1 MNKTFLSFV
10 KKECLHI
17 IRDPRTLLVA
27 IMIPV
32 IQMILFGFAIST
44 EVNSIDVAAIVPH
57 PTSASANAL
66 GRLIENPYI
75 NYTGQLATGDEIHSA
90 LSSNKVMAVVSFSP
104 DYETDGKVQIVLDG
118 SNPVIA
124 QTASGYLTG
133 IINGSAGNA
142 APPVRILYNPQLL
155 SSYNFV
161 PGIMG
166 LIFMLICA
174 MLTSVSI
181 VREKE
186 TGTMEILLV
195 SPIKPYMIV
204 LAKLVPY
211 FLLAL
216 IDLTL
221 ILLIAYFAL
230 GIPLSGSMA
239 ALLVLSFIYIA
250 LSLSIG
256 LFVSTLVDS
265 QMAAL
270 LICGMV
276 LIMPAVMLSGLM
288 FPIENMPLVLQWI
301 TNIIPA
307 KWYIASM
314 RKVMIQGL
322 GFDYV
327 WTELAVISGITI
339 LLLSI
344 TIKRFNNRLTS

>member
-1 MNKTFLSFV
+1 MNKTFLSFI

-32 IQMILFGFAIST
+32 VQMIMFGFAIST
-44 EVNSIDVAAIVPH
+44 EVNSIDVAAVVPH
-57 PTSASANAL
+57 PTSATSEAI
-66 GRLIENPYI
+66 GRLIHNPYI
-75 NYTGQLATGDEIHSA
+75 NYTGQLPTGNEIHTA
-90 LSSNKVMAVVSFSP
+90 LTSNKVMAVVSFSP
-104 DYETDGKVQIVLDG
+104 DYEIDSKVQIALDG

-133 IINGSAGNA
+133 IISGTATNA
-142 APPVRILYNPQLL
+142 APPVKILYNPQLL

-216 IDLTL
+216 VDLTF
-221 ILLIAYFAL
+221 ILLIARYAL
-230 GIPLSGSMA
+230 GVPLSGSMS
-239 ALLVLSFIYIA
+239 ALLVLSFVYIA
-250 LSLSIG
+250 LSLCFG
-256 LFVSTLVDS
+256 LFISTLVDT
-265 QMAAL
+265 QMTAL
-270 LICGMV
+270 LICGMM
-276 LIMPAVMLSGLM
+276 LIMPATMLSGLM
-288 FPIENMPLVLQWI
+288 FPIENMPLVLQWFS
-301 TNIIPA
+301 NIIPA

-322 GFDYV
+322 GFDYI
-327 WTELAVISGITI
+327 WTELAVISGITL
-339 LLLSI
+339 LLLSL
-344 TIKRFNNRLTS
+344 TIKRFNNRLN

>member
-1 MNKTFLSFV
+1 MNKTFLSFI

-32 IQMILFGFAIST
+32 IQLILFGFAIST
-44 EVNSIDVAAIVPH
+44 EVNSIDVAAVVPH
-57 PTSASANAL
+57 PTSATSTAL
-66 GRLIENPYI
+66 GRLINNPYI
-75 NYTGQLATGDEIHSA
+75 NYTGQLQSGNEIHTVLA
-90 LSSNKVMAVVSFSP
+90 SNKDMAVISFSP
-104 DYETDGKVQIVLDG
+104 DYETDGRVQIVLDG

-133 IINGSAGNA
+133 IISGTTTNA
-142 APPVRILYNPQLL
+142 LPPVKILYNPQLL

-195 SPIKPYMIV
+195 SPIKPYMII

-216 IDLTL
+216 IDLML
-221 ILLIAYFAL
+221 ILLIARFAL
-230 GIPLSGSMA
+230 GVPLSGSMG
-239 ALLVLSFIYIA
+239 ALLLLSFVYIA
-250 LSLSIG
+250 LSLCIG

-270 LICGMV
+270 LICGMI
-276 LIMPAVMLSGLM
+276 LIMPAIMLSGLM
-288 FPIENMPLVLQWI
+288 FPIENMPLVLQWLS
-301 TNIIPA
+301 NIIPA

-322 GFDYV
+322 GFDYI
-327 WTELAVISGITI
+327 WTELAVISGIT
-339 LLLSI
+339 LLLLTL
-344 TIKRFNNRLTS
+344 TIKRFNNRLN

>member
-10 KKECLHI
+10 RKEIIHI
-17 IRDPRTLLVA
+17 LRDPRTLLVA
-27 IMIPV
+27 VMIPIV
-32 IQMILFGFAIST
+32 QMILFGFAISM
-44 EVNSIDVAAIVPH
+44 EVNSIDVAAVVPH
-57 PTSASANAL
+57 PTSATSEAL
-66 GRLIENPYI
+66 GRLISNPYV
-75 NYTGQLATGDEIHSA
+75 NYTGQLASADEIHPELA
-90 LSSNKVMAVVSFSP
+90 SNRSMAVISFSP
-104 DYETDGKVQIVLDG
+104 DYETDGKVQVVLDG
-118 SNPVIA
+118 SNPVIS

-133 IINGSAGNA
+133 ILSASSA
-142 APPVRILYNPQLL
+142 AAMPPVRVLYNPLLL

-195 SPIKPYMIV
+195 SPIKPQMII

-216 IDLTL
+216 FDLML

-230 GIPLSGSMA
+230 GVPLTGSMT
-239 ALLVLSFIYIA
+239 ALFVLSFIYIV
-250 LSLSIG
+250 LSLGIG
-256 LFVSTLVDS
+256 MFVSTLVDS
-265 QMAAL
+265 QMTAL

-276 LIMPAVMLSGLM
+276 LIMPATMLSGLM
-288 FPIENMPLVLQWI
+288 FPVENMPRGLQWI
-301 TNIIPA
+301 SNIIPA
-307 KWYIASM
+307 RWYIASM

-322 GFDYV
+322 DFKFV
-327 WTELAVISGITI
+327 WSELAVLCAMTLII
-339 LLLSI
+339 LTI
-344 TIKRFNNRLTS
+344 TIKRFKSRL

>member
-32 IQMILFGFAIST
+32 VQMVMFGFAIST
-44 EVNSIDVAAIVPH
+44 EVNSIDVAAVVPH
-57 PTSASANAL
+57 PTSATAQAL
-66 GRLIENPYI
+66 GRLINNPYV
-75 NYTGQLATGDEIHSA
+75 NYIGALPSGNEIHLA
-90 LSSNKVMAVVSFSP
+90 LSSNDVMAVVSFSP

-133 IINGSAGNA
+133 ILSGTAGNA
-142 APPVRILYNPQLL
+142 APPVRILYNPLLL

-211 FLLAL
+211 FFLAL
-216 IDLTL
+216 IDLSV
-221 ILLIAYFAL
+221 ILLIARYAL
-230 GIPLSGSMA
+230 GVPLSGSMA
-239 ALLVLSFIYIA
+239 ALLLLSFIYIA
-250 LSLSIG
+250 LSLCIG
-256 LFVSTLVDS
+256 LFVSTLANN
-265 QMAAL
+265 QMTAL

-276 LIMPAVMLSGLM
+276 LIMPAIMLSGLM
-288 FPIENMPLVLQWI
+288 FPIENMPVILQWI
-301 TNIIPA
+301 SNIIPA

-322 GFDYV
+322 GFDYI
-327 WTELAVISGITI
+327 WTELAVISGIT
-339 LLLSI
+339 LLLLTM
-344 TIKRFNNRLTS
+344 TIKRFNNRLN

>member
-17 IRDPRTLLVA
+17 IRDPRTVLVA

-32 IQMILFGFAIST
+32 VQMIMFGFAIST
-44 EVNSIDVAAIVPH
+44 EVNSIDVAVVIPH
-57 PTSASANAL
+57 PTSATAATL
-66 GRLIENPYI
+66 GRLINNPYV
-75 NYTGQLATGDEIHSA
+75 NYIGQLTSGNEIHTA
-90 LSSNKVMAVVSFSP
+90 LASNDAMAVVSFSP
-104 DYETDGKVQIVLDG
+104 DYETDGKIQIALDG

-133 IINGSAGNA
+133 ILNGA
-142 APPVRILYNPQLL
+142 ASNSTPPVRILYNPQLL

-216 IDLTL
+216 IDLSV
-221 ILLIAYFAL
+221 ILLIARYAL
-230 GIPLSGSMA
+230 GVPLSGSMA
-239 ALLVLSFIYIA
+239 ALLVLSFVYIA
-250 LSLSIG
+250 LSLCIG
-256 LFVSTLVDS
+256 LFVSTLVNN
-265 QMAAL
+265 QITAL

-276 LIMPAVMLSGLM
+276 LIIPAIMLSGLM
-288 FPIENMPLVLQWI
+288 FPIENMPLILQWI
-301 TNIIPA
+301 SNIIPA

-327 WTELAVISGITI
+327 RTELAVISGITL
-339 LLLSI
+339 LLLSL
-344 TIKRFNNRLTS
+344 TIKRFNNRLT